1 MINIIINKNNN
12 NIQIIFLYKQY
23 FSTPN
28 TDNNS
33 WNIDSTVILHT
44 ILVISLTLECFIY
57 CN

>member
-33 WNIDSTVILHT
+33 
-44 ILVISLTLECFIY
+44 
-57 CN
+57 